1 MTMNSVKKKIDL
13 WLSFT
18 SSWMIEVSVSSS
30 ARCIGSVVSNLVIHK
45 SFALLYRHC
54 RKVVVGGGGT
64 MLYSICNFICIIIS
78 CCINAIFL
86 LSVHFVCA
94 GTPINKGPCVGNKDL
109 NLYRLFRVV
118 QNIGGYNKVVAQK
131 HS

>member
-18 SSWMIEVSVSSS
+18 SSWMIEVSVSLS
-30 ARCIGSVVSNLVIHK
+30 ARCIGSVVLNLVIHK
-45 SFALLYRHC
+45 SLLCCCTGIAGR
-54 RKVVVGGGGT
+54 GGGGT
-64 MLYSICNFICIIIS
+64 MLYSMCNFICIIIS

-118 QNIGGYNKVVAQK
+118 QNIGGYNKVVSQK